1 VFDANV
7 VFADDADRL
16 KLTIEREDTPGE
28 FTQLLQVFV
37 NIDPVTGEADTTLT
51 VPLLQNPTW
60 FRVRLEAIRSSDG
73 AVLFSGID
81 TVNVSAGTTG
91 EGTPVQIPVTYT
103 GPTAASVVL
112 APSDTAVEE
121 GSTFTFRA
129 SAFDQ
134 SGAPSSASIRYL
146 LVRPADS
153 VILRVNRL
161 TGQAAAGATA
171 QGEVRVYAT
180 VPDGAA
186 ADTSRVLVGAVPVG
200 AAMSPGY
207 ANVGVGGSTSFTGA
221 VVDALGNPLGIYPV
235 QWMSRSPAVASVGAT
250 GTVTGVAP
258 GTAVIFL
265 SAPDF
270 SGDPAF
276 TDSALVVVPAA
287 GGVVV
292 STTAN
297 QRAFVT
303 GAVGD
308 TIVVDVTAD
317 MTFTAGELLGS
328 YNAVLNWDPA
338 VLSFVDVQT
347 GDFPTPELNTN
358 NVGSGE
364 LRFAQANAN
373 GTGGAVVIA
382 RVRLVAQAAGS
393 SSAAV
398 TISEMSAAQTFTNLI
413 NQVTV
418 ANGTVTIQ

>member
-1 VFDANV
+1 
-7 VFADDADRL
+7 
-16 KLTIEREDTPGE
+16 
-28 FTQLLQVFV
+28 
-37 NIDPVTGEADTTLT
+37 
-51 VPLLQNPTW
+51 
-60 FRVRLEAIRSSDG
+60 
-73 AVLFSGID
+73 
-81 TVNVSAGTTG
+81 
-91 EGTPVQIPVTYT
+91 
-103 GPTAASVVL
+103 
-112 APSDTAVEE
+112 
-121 GSTFTFRA
+121 
-129 SAFDQ
+129 
-134 SGAPSSASIRYL
+134 
-146 LVRPADS
+146 
-153 VILRVNRL
+153 
-161 TGQAAAGATA
+161 
-171 QGEVRVYAT
+171 
-180 VPDGAA
+180 
-186 ADTSRVLVGAVPVG
+186 
-200 AAMSPGY
+200 
-207 ANVGVGGSTSFTGA
+207 